1 MHPSGFARLAE
12 RRGTPHVRNIDGS
25 VIMMTSIARDQAELA
40 KEEPKEEPMSCPC
53 DHHARR
59 IASRISI
66 SPLRDVE
73 S

>member
-1 MHPSGFARLAE
+1 MHPSGFARQAE

-40 KEEPKEEPMSCPC
+40 KEEPMSCPC